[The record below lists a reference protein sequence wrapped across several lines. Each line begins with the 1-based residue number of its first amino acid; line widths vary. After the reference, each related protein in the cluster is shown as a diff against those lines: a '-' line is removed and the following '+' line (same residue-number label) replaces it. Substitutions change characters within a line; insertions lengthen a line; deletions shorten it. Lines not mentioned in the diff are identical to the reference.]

1 MQFLGG
7 LLVGLI
13 VASGVYLSRNAWK
26 RRALAAEAE
35 IKAAAAHA
43 KASAVKLETELGS
56 DAKGALRF
64 IADRLTYFGERL

>member
-13 VASGVYLSRNAWK
+13 VASGVYLSRNAW
-26 RRALAAEAE
+26 RSRALAAEAE
-35 IKAAAAHA
+35 ISAAAAHA
-43 KASAVKLETELGS
+43 KASVVKLEDEVEGA
-56 DAKGALRF
+56 AKGALKF